1 MGDDSTVKRRKRKR
15 KPKLDLDEEPDI
27 EEDEFDLHFIDYF
40 DIPEV
45 WKVEMYRE
53 ARKLAKK
60 RSSNYIV

>member
-1 MGDDSTVKRRKRKR
+1 MRRRKKKR

-45 WKVEMYRE
+45 WKAEMYKE

-60 RSSNYIV
+60 REIVTYIV